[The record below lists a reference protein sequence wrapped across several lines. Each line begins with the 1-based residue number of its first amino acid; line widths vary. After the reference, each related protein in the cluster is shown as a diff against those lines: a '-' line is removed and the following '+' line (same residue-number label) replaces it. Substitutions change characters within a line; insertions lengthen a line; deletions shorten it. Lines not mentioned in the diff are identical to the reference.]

1 MVSGTKF
8 TKPADGRVIFE
19 KSRLS
24 AKSYNPMKKTMFQW
38 CLVLSLMFLPID
50 LPAQKTLKDTYKDY
64 FLIGASLNRAQIY
77 EEDKRAANIIKT
89 QFNTISPE
97 NALKWETIHPQP
109 DKYAFQEADRYVTFG
124 EKNKM
129 FIIGHTLLW
138 HQQTPDW
145 VFKDAK
151 GKSLSR
157 DELLKR
163 LREHIFTVVGRYK
176 GKVKGWDVVN
186 EALND
191 DGSLRQSNWLKII
204 GEDYIAKAFQFA
216 HEADPNAELYYNDY
230 SLEREPKLNGA
241 IVLIKKLKAAK
252 IPITAV
258 GLQGHNSLTFPTV
271 AQQETAINEFAKL
284 GVKVNITELDISVL
298 PFPDGFT
305 GAEISMTFAMEEK
318 LDMYRKGLPDE
329 IEQKLAM
336 RYAELFGIFIKHRK
350 DISRITFWNVTDA
363 DSWLNNFPIKGRTDY
378 PLLFDRKGKTKPAF
392 DAVIKSVKN

>member
-1 MVSGTKF
+1 MIIHKIPNQTK
-8 TKPADGRVIFE
+8 I
-19 KSRLS
+19 
-24 AKSYNPMKKTMFQW
+24 
-38 CLVLSLMFLPID
+38 LSLIISLVFLTTHFSLEIQ
-50 LPAQKTLKDTYKDY
+50 AQTTLKDTYKDY
-64 FLIGASLNRAQIY
+64 FLIGAALNRAQIY
-77 EEDKRAANIIKT
+77 EEDKRAVNIVKA

-97 NALKWETIHPQP
+97 NALKWETVNPQP
-109 DKYAFQEADRYVTFG
+109 DKYTFETADRYVAFG
-124 EKNKM
+124 EENKM
-129 FIIGHTLLW
+129 FIVGHTLLW

-151 GKSLSR
+151 GNFLNR
-157 DELLKR
+157 DGLLKR

-191 DGSLRQSNWLKII
+191 DGSLRQTNWLKII

-230 SLEREPKLNGA
+230 SLEREPKLKGA
-241 IVLIKKLKAAK
+241 IALIKKLKTDK

-258 GLQGHNSLTFPTV
+258 GLQGHNSLTFPTR
-271 AQQETAINEFAKL
+271 AQQEKAIREFVKL
-284 GVKVNITELDISVL
+284 GVKICITELDISVL

-329 IEQKLAM
+329 IQQKLAA
-336 RYAELFGIFIKHRK
+336 RYAELFGVFIKHRK
-350 DISRITFWNVTDA
+350 HISRITFWNVTDA

-392 DAVIKSVKN
+392 DAVIKSGSEVSNKK

>member
-1 MVSGTKF
+1 MKNIVRKQ
-8 TKPADGRVIFE
+8 VI
-19 KSRLS
+19 
-24 AKSYNPMKKTMFQW
+24 
-38 CLVLSLMFLPID
+38 LVFFLTAFAVN
-50 LPAQKTLKDTYKDY
+50 LPAQKTLKDVFRDY
-64 FLIGASLNRAQIY
+64 FLIGASLSDAQIY
-77 EEDKRAANIIKT
+77 GKDERAINIVKA

-97 NALKWETIHPQP
+97 NALKWETIHPQS
-109 DKYAFQEADRYVTFG
+109 DKYTFETADRYAAFG
-124 EKNKM
+124 EKYQM
-129 FIIGHTLLW
+129 FLIGHTLLW

-151 GKSLSR
+151 GKPLNR
-157 DELLKR
+157 DGLLKR

-176 GKVKGWDVVN
+176 GKIKGWDVVN

-191 DGSLRQSNWLKII
+191 DGSLRQTNWLKII
-204 GEDYIAKAFQFA
+204 GEDYLVKAFQFA

-241 IVLIKKLKAAK
+241 IKLIKNLKAAK

-258 GLQGHNSLTFPTV
+258 GLQGHNSLTFPTL
-271 AQQETAINEFAKL
+271 AQQETAINEFVKL

-305 GAEISMTFAMEEK
+305 GAEVSMTFAMEEK

-329 IEQKLAM
+329 VQQKLAK
-336 RYAELFGIFIKHRK
+336 RYADLFGVFIKHRR
-350 DISRITFWNVTDA
+350 DISRITFWNVTDG

-378 PLLFDRKGKTKPAF
+378 PLLFDREGKTKPAF
-392 DAVIKSVKN
+392 DAVIESVKN